1 MNTQTSENSLKTPPP
16 AASIFATIVAG
27 GLAAIGATA
36 CCFGPLLLVT
46 LGLGGAWV
54 SSLRALEAWQ
64 PLFVAST
71 FGFIGFS
78 FYKLYVHPRRCAP
91 DDVCAVSAVISR
103 QRLAF
108 WIVVAIIA
116 TMFALP
122 YFAHLLY

>member
-1 MNTQTSENSLKTPPP
+1 MNTPTSENSLKAPPP
-16 AASIFATIVAG
+16 AANIFTTIVAG
-27 GLAAIGATA
+27 GLAALGATA

-54 SSLRALEAWQ
+54 SSLREIEAWQ
-64 PLFVAST
+64 PLFVALT
-71 FGFIGFS
+71 LGFIGFS
-78 FYKLYVHPRRCAP
+78 FYKLYVQPRRCAP
-91 DDVCAVSAVISR
+91 DDVCAVPAVLSR
-103 QRLAF
+103 QRIAF